1 MVAFVGFMSLEL
13 SDINDLKQKN
23 RNPIHVGSLPY
34 AIAKKLELKNSN
46 VYLSLDSYNHIKKK
60 HKDISDFDL
69 LLFPFVIQHGL
80 LAVERDK
87 PTIIM
92 CSYLE
97 PHMGKRYLASLKIA
111 ANKTEIWALSMYR
124 AKAHQT
130 KVILQRA
137 TMIKSHD

>member
-1 MVAFVGFMSLEL
+1 MALLL
-13 SDINDLKQKN
+13 SDINDLRQKI

-34 AIAKKLELKNSN
+34 AIAKKLDLKNSN

-60 HKDISDFDL
+60 HADISDFDL
-69 LLFPFVIQHGL
+69 LLFPFIIQHGL
-80 LAVERDK
+80 LAVEVRK

-97 PHMGKRYLASLKIA
+97 PHIGKRYIASLKIA
-111 ANKTEIWALSMYR
+111 ANKTEVWALSLYR
-124 AKAHQT
+124 ARSRQT
-130 KVILQRA
+130 KVILKRA